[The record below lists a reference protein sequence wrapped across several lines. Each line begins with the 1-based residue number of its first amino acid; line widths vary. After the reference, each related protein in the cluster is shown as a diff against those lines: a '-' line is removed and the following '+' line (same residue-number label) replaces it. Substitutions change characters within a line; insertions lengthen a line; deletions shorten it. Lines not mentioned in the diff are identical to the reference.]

1 MPHGRRLSV
10 CHSVMIQHCYTSP
23 QAGVITGS
31 VIRGDTE
38 TLSLHDYGHVLPCC
52 DIANYTFLLA
62 TSTVVLTI

>member
-1 MPHGRRLSV
+1 
-10 CHSVMIQHCYTSP
+10 MIQHCYTSP
-23 QAGVITGS
+23 QAGVITVG
-31 VIRGDTE
+31 VNRGDTE